1 MLLNMAMELLW
12 EGSSRCK
19 TILLE
24 AIVKFLSLITVE
36 EDLLIGQKRKKLI
49 IKLKF
54 NSET

>member
-1 MLLNMAMELLW
+1 MPLSMAMELLW

-36 EDLLIGQKRKKLI
+36 EDPLIDQKRKKLI
-49 IKLKF
+49 IKRKF